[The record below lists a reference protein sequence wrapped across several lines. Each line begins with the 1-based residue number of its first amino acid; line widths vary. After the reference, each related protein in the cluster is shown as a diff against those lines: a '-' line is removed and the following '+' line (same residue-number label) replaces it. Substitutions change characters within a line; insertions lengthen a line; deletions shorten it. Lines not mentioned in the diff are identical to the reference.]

1 MTGNVERFVS
11 DMFDDGF
18 REVEKGIYV
27 KAVRGA
33 VRVIDARELPYRT
46 RLMYPNGQTGAEE
59 VLDPSRTDY
68 RAWIRAATTGQATAE
83 FTSRII
89 RFVIIAVI
97 VIGLMYFLRLI
108 SQ

>member
-1 MTGNVERFVS
+1 MNGDVERFIN

-18 REVEKGIYV
+18 REVEKGLYV
-27 KAVRGA
+27 KASRGA
-33 VRVIDARELPYRT
+33 VRVVDTRALPYRT
-46 RLMYPNGQTGAEE
+46 RLLYPSGKIGVKE
-59 VLDPSRTDY
+59 VLDPSATDY
-68 RAWIRAATTGQATAE
+68 RTWIRAATTGQVATE

-89 RFVIIAVI
+89 RFVIIAAI

>member
-1 MTGNVERFVS
+1 MNGDGEKFVR

-33 VRVIDARELPYRT
+33 VRVVDTRELPYRT
-46 RLMYPNGQTGAEE
+46 RLMYPNGQAGAEG
-59 VLDPSRTDY
+59 VLDPSTTDY
-68 RAWIRAATTGQATAE
+68 RTWSRAATTGQVTGE

-89 RFVIIAVI
+89 RFLIIAAI
-97 VIGLMYFLRLI
+97 VIGLMYFFRLI
-108 SQ
+108 GQ